1 MNIKLSAV
9 SGFRYKIEFL
19 PQSAAQTFFGFAGS
33 LYGHHLTFPRSYFAI
48 NDSWSVSP
56 KGLLT
61 VSKRSS
67 DPVIRLPSL
76 FQSPVMTFL
85 PCLDIQGI
93 LRFVFLLK
101 NTTEPFSEPI
111 PKTGWVIDQQIN
123 EALSLLL
130 ARSISWKLRERT
142 DQMDTIG
149 DAVRIARESLS
160 LSHSS

>member
-1 MNIKLSAV
+1 
-9 SGFRYKIEFL
+9 
-19 PQSAAQTFFGFAGS
+19 
-33 LYGHHLTFPRSYFAI
+33 
-48 NDSWSVSP
+48 
-56 KGLLT
+56 
-61 VSKRSS
+61 
-67 DPVIRLPSL
+67 
-76 FQSPVMTFL
+76 MTFL